1 VVQRFAAA
9 ALAVCVAL
17 LPGIPAAAQTE
28 KPVRIVA
35 LGDSLM
41 AGYGLPASAA
51 FPEQL
56 EKALKAKG
64 AAVEI
69 SNAGVSGDTSSGG
82 LSRLDWSVPDG
93 TDAVIVGLGANDM
106 LRGVDPKVT
115 RKALETIVQRLK
127 KRGIEVML
135 AGMRAPPNL
144 GPDYARAFDTIY
156 PDLAK
161 AHDLVIYPFF
171 LDGIAV
177 DAKFNQRDGIHPT
190 AEGIAEVVRRMVPKA
205 EELLA
210 RVRAKRAS

>member
-1 VVQRFAAA
+1 M
-9 ALAVCVAL
+9 
-17 LPGIPAAAQTE
+17 
-28 KPVRIVA
+28 A

-41 AGYGLPASAA
+41 AGYGLPGSAA

-56 EKALKAKG
+56 EKALRAKG

-69 SNAGVSGDTSSGG
+69 ANAGVSGDTSSGG

-93 TDAVIVGLGANDM
+93 TEAVILGLGANDM
-106 LRGVDPKVT
+106 LRGIDPKVT
-115 RKALETIVQRLK
+115 RTALDAIVQRLK
-127 KRGIEVML
+127 KRGIEVLL

-144 GPDYARAFDTIY
+144 GPDYARAFDAIY
-156 PDLAK
+156 PDLAR
-161 AHDLVIYPFF
+161 AHDLLIYPFF

-190 AEGIAEVVRRMVPKA
+190 AEGIAEVVRRFVPRA

-210 RVRAKRAS
+210 RVRAKRGS